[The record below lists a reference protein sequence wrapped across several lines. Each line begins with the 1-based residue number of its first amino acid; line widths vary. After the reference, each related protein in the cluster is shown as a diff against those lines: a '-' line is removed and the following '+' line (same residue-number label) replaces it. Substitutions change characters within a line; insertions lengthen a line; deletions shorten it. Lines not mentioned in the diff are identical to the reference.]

1 MVDPNKSNNTHT
13 EHLIILLVSIITL
26 RTIMNSKQITTEKYD
41 SSHPLDI
48 LVQALGDYVGFGN
61 HNKNGEV

>member
-1 MVDPNKSNNTHT
+1 MMDPNKSNNTHT
-13 EHLIILLVSIITL
+13 EHVIILLVSITL

-48 LVQALGDYVGFGN
+48 PV
-61 HNKNGEV
+61 